1 MVIEIDDVL
10 EFKPEWRGNR
20 ESDKPITVK
29 FKAPTMAMYEK
40 LIPKPKLKLNISKE
54 GESEGGETEV
64 VIDNTKI
71 IKEMVTSILNLD
83 IKTPDKEYSI
93 KTADELFGTAPVAI
107 SGLVDEIGTYLQ
119 GILAVKAKD
128 NSKNSE

>member
-10 EFKPEWRGNR
+10 EYTPEWRGNR
-20 ESDKPITVK
+20 DADKPIVVK
-29 FKAPTMAMYEK
+29 YKAPTMAMYEK
-40 LIPKPKLKLNISKE
+40 LIPKPKLKLNISAA
-54 GESEGGETEV
+54 GDPEGGETEV

-71 IKEMVTSILNLD
+71 IKEMVTGIFNLD
-83 IKTPDKEYSI
+83 IKTADKEYSI

-107 SGLVDEIGTYLQ
+107 SGLVDEIGAHLQ

-128 NSKNSE
+128 NSKNSA